1 MTGKEPN
8 VTVNPYEVVALGAIV
23 QVCLV
28 LLLFSSLF
36 MEENVRLFISDI
48 IYCSTYQNLH

>member
-1 MTGKEPN
+1 MTGKEPY

-28 LLLFSSLF
+28 LLYLWKK
-36 MEENVRLFISDI
+36 
-48 IYCSTYQNLH
+48 T

>member
-23 QVCLV
+23 QVCLLV
-28 LLLFSSLF
+28 LLFSSLF
-36 MEENVRLFISDI
+36 MKENVKLSISDI
-48 IYCSTYQNLH
+48 IYCCTY

>member
-36 MEENVRLFISDI
+36 MKKKRKALYF
-48 IYCSTYQNLH
+48 

>member
-8 VTVNPYEVVALGAIV
+8 VTVNPYEVVAHGAIV

-36 MEENVRLFISDI
+36 MEKNVKLSISNI
-48 IYCSTYQNLH
+48 IYCST